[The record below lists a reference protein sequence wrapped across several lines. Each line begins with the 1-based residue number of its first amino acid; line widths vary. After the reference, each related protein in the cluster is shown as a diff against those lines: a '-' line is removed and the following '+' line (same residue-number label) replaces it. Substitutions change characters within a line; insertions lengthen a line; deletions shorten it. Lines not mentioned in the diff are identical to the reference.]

1 MKQDPEYLADLRR
14 KMLNLERFDPLYFIV
29 AAKSWMLVCAQ
40 AHAILNAHDIAARET
55 AGVFDSF
62 CMLQD
67 NASSVLIF

>member
-1 MKQDPEYLADLRR
+1 
-14 KMLNLERFDPLYFIV
+14 
-29 AAKSWMLVCAQ
+29 MLVCAQ

-67 NASSVLIF
+67 NASSVLIFSKYYAKNIRQHISLSVHCLTIATLARLVRS